1 MSTRR
6 IVTAQ
11 RDGDSRIVSAGPS
24 PHVVEPAPGF
34 VITDQW
40 VCPKV
45 GPGLLTAEDHGEF
58 GFMVVPPPGG
68 VLFRLVTFP
77 PDPVGQLHR
86 TDTIDFVTVLSGELV
101 LTLDGGDEVTL
112 TAGDTVVQQGAL
124 HAWRN
129 LTGEPAVAS
138 VVIVSAA

>member
-1 MSTRR
+1 MPTRR

-11 RDGDSRIVSAGPS
+11 RDSGSRIVSAGPS

-34 VITDQW
+34 VIADQW
-40 VCPKV
+40 ICPHV
-45 GPGLLTAEDHGEF
+45 GPGLLTAEDLGES

-68 VLFRLVTFP
+68 ALFRIVTFP
-77 PDPVGQLHR
+77 PDPVGQMHR

-101 LTLDGGDEVTL
+101 LTLDGGEEVTL
-112 TAGDTVVQQGAL
+112 TAGDTVVQQGAV

-129 LTGEPAVAS
+129 LTEAPAVAS
-138 VVIVSAA
+138 VVILSAA